1 MSSPFHL
8 FEVVG
13 LELEYM
19 LVSRDDL
26 SVRPIADRLLETRGG
41 GESGHVTMGKVGWSN
56 ELALHVVELKT
67 AGPAASFAGLAEL
80 FQANVQDINA
90 LLEPM
95 DAQLMPTAM
104 HPTMD
109 PAREARLW
117 PHAYGPVYQT
127 FDRIFDCRGH
137 GWTNLQSM
145 HINLPFG
152 DDAEFGR
159 LHAATR
165 FVLPLLPALCASSP
179 LCDGAPTGWLD
190 SRLWHYGRNARR
202 IPAVAGRII
211 PEPIYTRAQYESE
224 LLGGI
229 YRDLAPHDPEGV
241 LRHEWTNGR
250 GCIARFERGAI
261 EIRVLDL
268 CESPRADL
276 AIAETIVALVR
287 ALCAGRFAAPEELRE
302 FATEDLAALYQ
313 RSIQDADRAQVDDG
327 RFLRALAF
335 PGERCE
341 LRELWQHLLEA
352 LPDAHLSAP
361 ARGLVRRILNAGCLS
376 RRILARLSTP
386 PRREEIDEVYRELC
400 ACLAKGE
407 PFDVAS

>member
-1 MSSPFHL
+1 VSGPFRL

-26 SVRPIADRLLETRGG
+26 RVKPIADRLLDTQPGG
-41 GESGHVTMGKVGWSN
+41 KEGEVILGRIAWSN
-56 ELALHVVELKT
+56 ELALHVVEMKT
-67 AGPAASFAGLAEL
+67 AGPAPSFTGLADS
-80 FQANVQDINA
+80 FQESVLCING

-95 DAQLMPTAM
+95 GAQLMPTAM

-109 PAREARLW
+109 PTREARLW

-145 HINLPFG
+145 HINLPFA
-152 DDAEFGR
+152 DDAEFAL

-190 SRLWHYGRNARR
+190 SRLWHYGRNSRR
-202 IPAVAGRII
+202 FPSIAGQVI
-211 PEPIYTRAQYESE
+211 PEPLYTRAAYESE
-224 LLGGI
+224 LLGRI
-229 YRDLAPHDPEGV
+229 YSDLAPHDPDGV
-241 LRHEWTNGR
+241 LRHEWANAR

-261 EIRVLDL
+261 EIRILDL
-268 CESPRADL
+268 SECPRSDM
-276 AIAETIVALVR
+276 AIAETIVALIR
-287 ALCAGRFAAPEELRE
+287 ALCEGHFAPQEELRG
-302 FATEDLAALYQ
+302 FGTDDLAALYQ
-313 RSIQDADRAQVDDG
+313 RSIHDADRALVDDAG
-327 RFLRALAF
+327 FLRALSF
-335 PGERCE
+335 PGARCE
-341 LRELWQHLLEA
+341 TRELWLHLLER
-352 LPDAHLSAP
+352 LPDAHLSSS
-361 ARGLVRRILNAGCLS
+361 ARALVRRIVNAGCLS
-376 RRILARLSTP
+376 RRILAHLSSA

>member
-1 MSSPFHL
+1 M
-8 FEVVG
+8 
-13 LELEYM
+13 
-19 LVSRDDL
+19 
-26 SVRPIADRLLETRGG
+26 
-41 GESGHVTMGKVGWSN
+41 
-56 ELALHVVELKT
+56 
-67 AGPAASFAGLAEL
+67 
-80 FQANVQDINA
+80 NA

-127 FDRIFDCRGH
+127 FDRLFDCRGH

-145 HINLPFG
+145 HINLPFA
-152 DDAEFGR
+152 DDAEFGA
-159 LHAATR
+159 LHAAVR

-202 IPAVAGRII
+202 FASVAGQVI
-211 PEPIYTRAQYESE
+211 PEPLYTIAGYRMEI
-224 LLGGI
+224 LGRI
-229 YRDLAPHDPEGV
+229 QRDLAPHDPDCV
-241 LRHEWTNGR
+241 LDPEWTNAR

-261 EIRVLDL
+261 EIRILDL
-268 CESPRADL
+268 SECPRADM
-276 AIAETIVALVR
+276 AIAETIVALIR
-287 ALCAGRFAAPEELRE
+287 ALCDGRFASQDELRE
-302 FATEDLAALYQ
+302 FATDNLAALYQ
-313 RSIQDADRAQVDDG
+313 RCIRDAERAEIDDPH
-327 RFLRALAF
+327 FLRALDF
-335 PGERCE
+335 PGARCE
-341 LRELWQHLLEA
+341 ARELWLHLLER
-352 LPDAHLSAP
+352 LPAAHLSDA
-361 ARGLVRRILNAGCLS
+361 ARALMRRMLNAGCLS
-376 RRILARLSTP
+376 RRILARLSSQ